1 MFRKWMS
8 LVMFVLLAG
17 PAATLAQGATVVA
30 STAWTGA
37 YARAAGAG
45 QVVVI
50 APVELK
56 HPPEYEIKP
65 SDLDK
70 VRGAKLVVYAGYE
83 KFAQKLTETAG
94 GEKVTA
100 LKVYTDNPPDNVKQQ
115 AALIADALGT
125 KSAYDKWA
133 KEFDTFAAQMRADAQ
148 KAYPNRKVVVHQ
160 MQRTYVEWL
169 GFEVVGEFGPAE
181 PSPAVVVE
189 LAQKGAVVVI
199 DNYHNPV
206 GQPIA
211 ESAKAQYVQ
220 FINFP
225 GKDGTVTIEDV
236 YRHNVGALVK
246 VAGQSPSPADVNWL
260 LVGGIVVAGVIAVGG
275 ALLLLRRRA

>member
-1 MFRKWMS
+1 MYKRLVS
-8 LVMFVLLAG
+8 LIAVFVLLTVPVAAAAQG
-17 PAATLAQGATVVA
+17 PAVVA
-30 STAWTGA
+30 STAWTAA

-50 APVELK
+50 APLELK

-83 KFAQKLTETAG
+83 KFAQKLTETVG

-100 LKVYTDNPPDNVKQQ
+100 LKVNTDNPPDNVKQQ

-160 MQRTYVEWL
+160 MQRKFVEWL

-181 PSPAVVVE
+181 PSPAVVAE

-211 ESAKAQYVQ
+211 ESAEAKYVQ

-225 GKDGTVTIEDV
+225 GKDGTTTIEDV
-236 YRHNVGALVK
+236 YRHNVGALTK
-246 VAGQSPSPADVNWL
+246 AAGQSPAPAGVNWT
-260 LVGGIVVAGVIAVGG
+260 LVGGLAVVGIVVLGG
-275 ALLLLRRRA
+275 AILALRRR

>member
-1 MFRKWMS
+1 MYKRLVS
-8 LVMFVLLAG
+8 LIAVFVLLAV
-17 PAATLAQGATVVA
+17 PVAAAQGPTVVA
-30 STAWTGA
+30 STAWTAA

-50 APVELK
+50 APLELQ

-125 KSAYDKWA
+125 KSAYDQWA

-181 PSPAVVVE
+181 PSPAVVAE
-189 LAQKGAVVVI
+189 LAQKGAIVVI

-211 ESAKAQYVQ
+211 ESAKAKYVQ

-225 GKDGTVTIEDV
+225 GKDSTTTIEDV
-236 YRHNVGALVK
+236 YRHNVSALTKAV
-246 VAGQSPSPADVNWL
+246 GQSPTPAGVNWT
-260 LVGGIVVAGVIAVGG
+260 LVGGLAVVGIVVLGG
-275 ALLLLRRRA
+275 AILGLRRRA

>member
-1 MFRKWMS
+1 MYKRLVS
-8 LVMFVLLAG
+8 LIAVFVLLAVPVAAAQG
-17 PAATLAQGATVVA
+17 PAVVA
-30 STAWTGA
+30 STAWTAA

-50 APVELK
+50 APLELK

-100 LKVYTDNPPDNVKQQ
+100 LKVNTDNPPDNVKQQ

-125 KSAYDKWA
+125 KAAYDQWA
-133 KEFDTFAAQMRADAQ
+133 KGFDTFAAQMRADAQ
-148 KAYPNRKVVVHQ
+148 KAYPNRKVVVHK

-211 ESAKAQYVQ
+211 ESAKSMYVQ

-225 GKDGTVTIEDV
+225 GKDGTTTIEDV
-236 YRHNVGALVK
+236 YRHNVGALTKAV
-246 VAGQSPSPADVNWL
+246 GQSPTPAGVNWT
-260 LVGGIVVAGVIAVGG
+260 LVGGLAVVGIVVLGG
-275 ALLLLRRRA
+275 AILALRRR